1 MQLNL
6 ETPDFDFVLRGADG
20 RVALVNDRRLSRS
33 FIVSPRTLVED
44 WPVTDVRTLE
54 VDALAPLLA
63 LEPEVV
69 LIGTGACQAFP
80 PPATMAA
87 CLSKGIG
94 LEAMTN
100 AAAARTFNVLAGEG
114 RRVVAAFVLEGAPA
128 SDIGGA

>member
-6 ETPDFDFVLRGADG
+6 ESPDFDYVLRGADG
-20 RVALVNDRRLSRS
+20 RQALVNDRRLDRS
-33 FIVSPRTLVED
+33 FIVSARSLVED
-44 WPVTDVRTLE
+44 WPVTDVRKLD
-54 VDALAPLLA
+54 VDALAAVLA

-69 LIGTGACQAFP
+69 LLGTGDTQAFP

-87 CLSKGIG
+87 CLSRGIG

-114 RRVVAAFVLEGAPA
+114 RKVVAAFVLQGDATSA
-128 SDIGGA
+128 